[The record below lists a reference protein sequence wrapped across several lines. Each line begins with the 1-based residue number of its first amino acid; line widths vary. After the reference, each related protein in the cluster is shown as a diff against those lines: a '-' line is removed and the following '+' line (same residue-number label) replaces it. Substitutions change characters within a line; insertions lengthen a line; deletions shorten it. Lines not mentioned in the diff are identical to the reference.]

1 MFKKLHLCVGVG
13 LLSGILMVTLPAV
26 AQQQEGGE
34 FMDAPKVTEEE
45 MDRAAHAYMEITEI
59 REEYGE
65 VIQNTADHEEMQRL
79 QMKANEKMVEAVQD
93 EGLDVD
99 QYNQIIKTIQ
109 EDNEAM
115 QYFMAKVQSLQ

>member
-1 MFKKLHLCVGVG
+1 MFRKPRILLGVSLLCGIF
-13 LLSGILMVTLPAV
+13 LLSLPDA
-26 AQQQEGGE
+26 AQQQEGGDPV
-34 FMDAPKVTEEE
+34 DAPRLTEGE

-79 QMKANEKMVEAVQD
+79 QMEANEKMVEAVQD

-99 QYNQIIKTIQ
+99 QYNRIINIIQ

-115 QYFMAKVQSLQ
+115 QYFMAKIQDLQ